1 MILAAPWEEY
11 KTGMGDCRMRD
22 INVLIVEEFQYIADL
37 NVLELKRG
45 GFDVHSRYVSSE
57 AAMCEA
63 LEEQHWDI
71 ILSDNATPH
80 FNAVQ
85 ALTVRNR
92 LRRKTPFIIV
102 SEDVAPESIRYA
114 MKNHCCAYLLKENLH
129 QLAILVRKI
138 LESQSDAPER
148 KEMLL

>member
-1 MILAAPWEEY
+1 MDEGPRRHRGRNMKQNGEDA
-11 KTGMGDCRMRD
+11 RMRS

-45 GFDVHSRYVSSE
+45 GFTVHSRYVSSE
-57 AAMCEA
+57 VSMCEA
-63 LEEQHWDI
+63 LEEQEWDI

-80 FNAVQ
+80 FNAMQ
-85 ALTVRNR
+85 ALAVRNR
-92 LRRKTPFIIV
+92 LRQKTPFIIV
-102 SEDVAPESIRYA
+102 SEDIAPESIRYA

-138 LESQSDAPER
+138 LESQPDTR
-148 KEMLL
+148 

>member
-1 MILAAPWEEY
+1 MQA
-11 KTGMGDCRMRD
+11 

-45 GFDVHSRYVSSE
+45 GFDVRSQCVSSE
-57 AAMCEA
+57 LSMCRS
-63 LEEQHWDI
+63 LEQQKWDI
-71 ILSDNATPH
+71 ILSDNSTPH

-85 ALTVRNR
+85 ALSVRNR
-92 LRRKTPFIIV
+92 IAPKTPFIIV

-114 MKNHCCAYLLKENLH
+114 MKNRCCAYLLKENLH

-138 LESQSDAPER
+138 LESQSAVQ
-148 KEMLL
+148 KEKESTS

>member
-1 MILAAPWEEY
+1 
-11 KTGMGDCRMRD
+11 MRA
-22 INVLIVEEFQYIADL
+22 INVLIVEDFQYAADL

-45 GFDVHSRYVSSE
+45 GFEVHSRYVSSE

-63 LEEQHWDI
+63 LEQQRWDI
-71 ILSDNATPH
+71 ILSDNATPR

-85 ALTVRNR
+85 ALSVRNR
-92 LRRKTPFIIV
+92 MRQKTPFIIV

-138 LESQSDAPER
+138 LESQSEGNRQESAER
-148 KEMLL
+148 KEILS